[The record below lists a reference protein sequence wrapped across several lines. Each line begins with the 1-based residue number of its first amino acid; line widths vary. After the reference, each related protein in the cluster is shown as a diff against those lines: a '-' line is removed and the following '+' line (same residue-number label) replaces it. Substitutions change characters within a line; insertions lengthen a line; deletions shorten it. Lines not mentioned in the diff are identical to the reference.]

1 MSITNELKVLVIL
14 NKCEKIYKFIE
25 LPSRLATDD
34 LTIACGDWF
43 S

>member
-25 LPSRLATDD
+25 LPGRLATDD